1 VSAGGDGDGARFTG
15 LTDLAAAALGGR
27 VLGASDDFFA
37 EAGNL
42 IRPGRGVFIDG
53 KFTDHGKWMDGWESR
68 RKRAAAPDHDWCLLA
83 LGVAGEVAAVDVDTH
98 HFLGNHPPFAS
109 IDGLLAPGQ
118 DSLEQLTAAAG
129 WTELLAQSPLR
140 PGAQNLFVV
149 TPRGPI
155 SHVRLNIFP
164 DGGVARLRV
173 YGRVATAIAGGAT
186 GDGGGGSAEENARD
200 PETRQH
206 VPAGLVDLAALRN
219 GGQALACSD
228 AFFGPMNNLLMP
240 GRAADM
246 GGGWE
251 TRRRRGPGHDWIL
264 IKLGARGAPAVV
276 EVDTA
281 HFKGNYP
288 DRCSLEIID
297 APAAI
302 RITDLIQSPR
312 WAPLLPETRLDADA
326 RAFFELPPSAAA
338 ATHLRLNI
346 FPDGGV
352 SRLRV
357 WGRT

>member
-1 VSAGGDGDGARFTG
+1 VSGGSSDDGARFTG

-42 IRPGRGVFIDG
+42 IQPGRGVFIDD
-53 KFTDHGKWMDGWESR
+53 KFTDRGKWMDGWESR
-68 RKRAAAPDHDWCLLA
+68 RRRAAAPDHDWCVLA
-83 LGVAGEVAAVDVDTH
+83 LGVAGEAAAFDVDTH
-98 HFLGNHPPFAS
+98 HFVGNHPPFAS
-109 IDGLLAPGQ
+109 IDGLLAPGVIGL
-118 DSLEQLTAAAG
+118 DQLRAAP
-129 WTELLAQSPLR
+129 WIELLAQSPLR
-140 PGAQNLFVV
+140 PGAQNLFVAA
-149 TPRGPI
+149 PRGPV

-173 YGRVATAIAGGAT
+173 YGRVTPQAAGGDDDP
-186 GDGGGGSAEENARD
+186 GARD
-200 PETRQH
+200 AETRQA
-206 VPAGLVDLAALRN
+206 VAPGLVDLAALRN

-240 GRAADM
+240 GRADNM

-264 IKLGARGAPAVV
+264 IQLGARGAPAVV

-288 DRCSLEIID
+288 DRCSLDSID
-297 APAAI
+297 AAAGT
-302 RITDLIQSPR
+302 RITDLIGSPR
-312 WAPLLPETRLDADA
+312 WRPLLPETKLGADA
-326 RAFFELPPSAAA
+326 RAFFAIDAHVAAAAGA

-357 WGRT
+357 WGRRA